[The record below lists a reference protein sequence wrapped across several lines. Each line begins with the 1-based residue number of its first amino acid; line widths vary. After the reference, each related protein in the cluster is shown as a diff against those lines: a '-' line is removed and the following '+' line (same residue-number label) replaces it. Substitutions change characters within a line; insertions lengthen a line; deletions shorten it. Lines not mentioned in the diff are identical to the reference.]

1 MKSNGKPRLG
11 ERRTMLNSMTGY
23 GEVAGEFDG
32 VSYAVEIKTVNN
44 RYLKTIVKLPE
55 GTAFLEDEI
64 DKELRR
70 QLSRGT
76 INYVLRLK
84 AVAANAL
91 FEIDEATLRSVVMKL
106 GAINSSVGVQA
117 SIDLASLLN
126 LPGIVQPVTPSEKQ
140 SARIKEFVL
149 RLTAEALEK
158 VKGMREAEG
167 AFLEADLKKHC
178 DAIQKEL
185 ETIRQ
190 CSGSVTQDRA
200 KKLRKRVDEL
210 LAEAKLK
217 LDEQTLAQEV
227 AILAD
232 RSDISEEITRLDAHL
247 QQFAQI
253 CRTDGQ
259 AGRRLDF
266 LSQEMLREANTMASK
281 AGDARIARAVV
292 DIKCLIERLKE
303 QIQNVE

>member
-1 MKSNGKPRLG
+1 
-11 ERRTMLNSMTGY
+11 MLNSMTGY

-32 VSYAVEIKTVNN
+32 ISYAVEIKAVNN
-44 RYLKTIVKLPE
+44 RYLKTIIKLPE
-55 GTAFLEDEI
+55 VAAFLEDDI

-76 INYVLRLK
+76 INYVLRVK
-84 AVAANAL
+84 SVSANAL
-91 FEIDEATLRSVVMKL
+91 FEIDETTLRSLVMKL
-106 GAINSSVGVQA
+106 NEISASVGVKG
-117 SIDLASLLN
+117 SIDLASLLE
-126 LPGIVQPVTPSEKQ
+126 LPGIVQPVLPDEEQ
-140 SARIKEFVL
+140 SIRIKEFVL
-149 RLTAEALEK
+149 GLTATAMEK
-158 VKGMREAEG
+158 LKRMREAEG
-167 AFLEADLKKHC
+167 RFLEADLKKHC
-178 DAIQKEL
+178 DAIQAEL

-190 CSGSVTQDRA
+190 CSGSVTQDYAR
-200 KKLRKRVDEL
+200 KLRKRVDEL

-217 LDEQTLAQEV
+217 LDEQTLAREV

-266 LSQEMLREANTMASK
+266 LSQEMLREANTVASK
-281 AGDARIARAVV
+281 AGDAQIARSVV

>member
-1 MKSNGKPRLG
+1 
-11 ERRTMLNSMTGY
+11 MLNSMTGY
-23 GEVAGEFDG
+23 GEMAGEFDG
-32 VSYAVEIKTVNN
+32 ISYAVEIKAVNN
-44 RYLKTIVKLPE
+44 RYLKTIIKLPE

-70 QLSRGT
+70 HLSRGT
-76 INYVLRLK
+76 INYVLRVK
-84 AVAANAL
+84 SVSANAL
-91 FEIDEATLRSVVMKL
+91 FEVDEASLRSLVMKL
-106 GAINSSVGVQA
+106 KEISASVGVQGT
-117 SIDLASLLN
+117 IDLASLLE
-126 LPGIVQPVTPSEKQ
+126 LPGIVQPVVPEEEQ
-140 SARIKEFVL
+140 CLRIKEFVMG
-149 RLTAEALEK
+149 LTAAALDK
-158 VKGMREAEG
+158 LKHMREAEG
-167 AFLEADLKKHC
+167 RFLEADLKKHC
-178 DAIQKEL
+178 DAIGAEL
-185 ETIRQ
+185 ETIRR
-190 CSGSVTQDRA
+190 CSGSVTLDYAR
-200 KKLRKRVDEL
+200 KLRKRVDEL

-217 LDEQTLAQEV
+217 LDEQTLAREV

-266 LSQEMLREANTMASK
+266 LSQEMLREANTVASK
-281 AGDARIARAVV
+281 AGDAQIARSVV